1 MIFGAAIARIAKKIA
16 RILFTMSQ
24 NPATRLPASNLS
36 VVAAAN
42 ATTNHCHHHHH
53 PPPPPANPQ
62 LWPPP
67 PTTSTS
73 APPPLPHVTQT
84 LTPVQNRGTAIASAW
99 LSTWLAIDV
108 ASSLRTSNGR
118 DVKCHCFGL
127 AWFTCTTPLPP
138 HPKRRHSATD
148 AKEFGEARHARIDCR
163 RCGG

>member
-1 MIFGAAIARIAKKIA
+1 MPALPKKLNNY
-16 RILFTMSQ
+16 ILFIISQ

-36 VVAAAN
+36 VAAAAN

-73 APPPLPHVTQT
+73 APPPLTLPHVTQT

-127 AWFTCTTPLPP
+127 AWFTCTIPLPP

-148 AKEFGEARHARIDCR
+148 TKEFGAARHARIDCR